1 MPLDLNQ
8 GFETAKSEIS
18 SIKTYNEVSKS
29 AKKLKSTAGNSQ
41 SKGIPD
47 LASGLDKIAEQQKR
61 YLRQPPNSFNQLLD
75 MIGLTAGSGLDTLQ
89 FLKKK
94 LLETVTK
101 IEPEIKKIISQ
112 EAIRAL
118 GCSQEQTFEGFTS
131 LDLEINPLETL
142 PVGQGIYIPV
152 QSMDIASILKI
163 ESNSSLGKLI
173 YEKPT
178 PNVQP
183 NVFKPYGGLTPFP
196 MNKEF
201 NARLQGPNSSNS
213 FKGQYGKFY
222 QGVSGQDLFDFQY
235 SPTNQFGVNQ
245 ACYRV
250 ALISKVNPI
259 GTITGGTENKVIDFL
274 EDYYGTIKL
283 VDTVDFT
290 ANLINILSGAIDIKA
305 GLGSDEISEQST
317 FLLVLQRILGL
328 CFDSRREIDVSG
340 VSKVAE
346 LDGVDDTF
354 FELTEVDLRNIDVR
368 ISNIQNGV
376 IEFEDCENVK
386 LPIDTETIIN
396 QLINFRED
404 DNLSTEAQVQN
415 IIDVT
420 NALFENPEW
429 SVFLPTNFNL
439 PIAVNTDILK
449 QIPLALAGSVLSP
462 KVLFPIF
469 TLLRVIQ
476 NDATGLFNQAVT
488 SANTYTQS
496 GNTVAGSVNNVVN
509 NQVDFLK
516 TFRSFNVEV
525 TSKIGEIFIKQLF
538 EILKKDIVNLLFFV
552 IQDVRNGKIR
562 TKYLTVSRLTS
573 IALIIQSVIAFRDF
587 RKCKSLVDDILVI
600 LKLISGLAGPND
612 RLPAALLLLTK
623 FLPGTSS
630 ERATINVIKELQT
643 LGIPTGT
650 LPDGSPNLMLLYN
663 WASNRGA
670 EKEEAENGTIDA
682 IGISPSGPVDIFGKK
697 R

>member
-1 MPLDLNQ
+1 MLLLNRENNVNNV
-8 GFETAKSEIS
+8 GE
-18 SIKTYNEVSKS
+18 
-29 AKKLKSTAGNSQ
+29 
-41 SKGIPD
+41 
-47 LASGLDKIAEQQKR
+47 
-61 YLRQPPNSFNQLLD
+61 
-75 MIGLTAGSGLDTLQ
+75 
-89 FLKKK
+89 FL
-94 LLETVTK
+94 
-101 IEPEIKKIISQ
+101 S
-112 EAIRAL
+112 
-118 GCSQEQTFEGFTS
+118 
-131 LDLEINPLETL
+131 
-142 PVGQGIYIPV
+142 
-152 QSMDIASILKI
+152 
-163 ESNSSLGKLI
+163 
-173 YEKPT
+173 
-178 PNVQP
+178 
-183 NVFKPYGGLTPFP
+183 
-196 MNKEF
+196 
-201 NARLQGPNSSNS
+201 
-213 FKGQYGKFY
+213 
-222 QGVSGQDLFDFQY
+222 
-235 SPTNQFGVNQ
+235 
-245 ACYRV
+245 
-250 ALISKVNPI
+250 
-259 GTITGGTENKVIDFL
+259 
-274 EDYYGTIKL
+274 DYYSTIKL
-283 VDTVDFT
+283 IDPVDVGMQLT
-290 ANLINILSGAIDIKA
+290 NIVSGAISINSQI
-305 GLGSDEISEQST
+305 GIGEITNQSK
-317 FLLVLQRILGL
+317 FMLIAQRVLGL
-328 CFDSRREIDVSG
+328 CFDSRQEIDVSG
-340 VSKVAE
+340 TAKIAE
-346 LDGVDDTF
+346 LDGVDDSF

-429 SVFLPTNFNL
+429 SAFLPTNFNL

>member
-290 ANLINILSGAIDIKA
+290 ANLINILSGAINIKA

>member
-201 NARLQGPNSSNS
+201 NVRLQGPNSSNS

-290 ANLINILSGAIDIKA
+290 ANLINILSGAINIKA

>member
-290 ANLINILSGAIDIKA
+290 ANLINILSGAINIKA

-552 IQDVRNGKIR
+552 IQDVRTGKIR